1 MCESAHVRVQAYYS
15 QVKFRLR
22 TDFAYYYGRGTYV
35 PLTVKHIMKKI
46 KETKEK
52 NWILKSPDTNDSL
65 TKVKEIAD
73 ELGINPIIAKLLYN
87 RGYTDVASA
96 KSFIYMESE
105 MLSSPFLMKDME
117 LGIKRVMSA
126 IEKGEKITIYGDYD
140 VDGVT
145 SVCTIYLYLKSK
157 GANIDYYI
165 PNRAGEGYGVSC
177 AAIDSIGQGGTKL
190 IITVDTGI
198 TANEEVEYA
207 KSIGVDVVI
216 TDHHECRSEL
226 PDAVAVIN
234 PHRPDCEYPFKEL
247 AGVGVVF
254 KFVCAYEEYTTNLS
268 RSQVAMKIFAEYAD
282 FVAIGTIADV
292 MPIKSENRIIV
303 SYGLKM
309 IENTE
314 RIGLAALIE
323 ASSSRNDAHRN
334 ERKKKKTKITSGYIG
349 YTIAP
354 RINAAGRIKTASMA
368 VELFLSED
376 KAEAMKI
383 AEELCRTNKERQ
395 NEENSIMQEAYGLI
409 EKYDIENNPVI
420 VLDADNWH
428 HGVIGIVSSRITE
441 KYCRPSILVSFEGNE
456 PDVPFEENV
465 GKGSGRSVKGMN
477 LVDALCYCSEHLV
490 KFGGHELAAGLSVKR
505 CELDTFRAM
514 INEYARNNLSDD
526 DMVPTMEI
534 DSIIEFSDVSL
545 SLAESLQI
553 LEPYGVGNPIPVF
566 ALKGITVN
574 ELTGISDSKHTKL
587 VFGDGRHTISA
598 MYFSN
603 SPDSLDIYAG
613 DKVDILFNVDI
624 NEWGGRKSVQLIIRD
639 IKTSASQKNSAKS
652 ERERFEEIKSG
663 AQILESENI
672 IPSREDFAVVYK
684 LFLSHLRAGINKLTH
699 REILSKINHIHTI
712 KGIGYIKLK
721 FIIMIMRELNIVF
734 LDEPEDEVY
743 VFNIHY
749 TSNKTQLDKS
759 NLLRKLRSQLPRK

>member
-1 MCESAHVRVQAYYS
+1 
-15 QVKFRLR
+15 
-22 TDFAYYYGRGTYV
+22 
-35 PLTVKHIMKKI
+35 MKKF

-52 NWILKSPDTNDSL
+52 NWILKSPDTNESL
-65 TKVKEIAD
+65 NKVKEISD
-73 ELGINPIIAKLLYN
+73 ELGINPIIAKLLYS

-105 MLSSPFLMKDME
+105 MLSNPFLMKDME
-117 LGIKRVMSA
+117 LGVKRVMSA
-126 IEKGEKITIYGDYD
+126 IENGEKITIYGDYD

-157 GANIDYYI
+157 GADVEYYI

-177 AAIDSIGQGGTKL
+177 AAIDSIGEGGTKL

-198 TANEEVEYA
+198 TANDEVEYA
-207 KSIGVDVVI
+207 KSLGIDVIV

-226 PDAVAVIN
+226 PGAVAVIN

-254 KFVCAYEEYTTNLS
+254 KFVCAYEEYTSNLR
-268 RSQVAMKIFAEYAD
+268 RSEVAYKIFADYAD

-309 IENTE
+309 IENTN

-323 ASSSRNDAHRN
+323 ASYSGNDSARGD
-334 ERKKKKTKITSGYIG
+334 RRRKKTKITSGYIG

-368 VELFLSED
+368 VELFLSES

-383 AEELCRTNKERQ
+383 AEELCATNKERQ
-395 NEENSIMQEAYGLI
+395 NEENSIMQEAYGMI
-409 EKYDIENNPVI
+409 EKYDVENNPVI
-420 VLDADNWH
+420 VLDADHWH

-477 LVDALCYCSEHLV
+477 LVDALCYCSNHLV

-505 CELDTFRAM
+505 CELDKFREL
-514 INEYARNNLSDD
+514 INDYARENLSEN

-534 DSIIEFSDVSL
+534 DSIISFSDVSL
-545 SLAESLQI
+545 SLAEGLQI

-574 ELTGISDSKHTKL
+574 ELSGISDSKHTKF

-598 MYFSN
+598 IYFSN
-603 SPDSLDIYAG
+603 SPDSLDIYVG
-613 DKVDILFNVDI
+613 DKADILFNIDI
-624 NEWGGRKSVQLIIRD
+624 NEWGGRRSVQLIIRD
-639 IKTSASQKNSAKS
+639 IKPSASQAASDVTD
-652 ERERFEEIKSG
+652 RERFEQIKSG
-663 AQILESENI
+663 APIAKSEDV
-672 IPSREDFAVVYK
+672 IPSRDDFAMVYK
-684 LFLSHLRAGINKLTH
+684 LFLSSLRSGINTMTH
-699 REILSKINHIHTI
+699 REIMSKINHMHSA
-712 KGIGYIKLK
+712 KKLNYIKLK
-721 FIIMIMRELNIVF
+721 FIIMIMKELNIVF
-734 LDEPEDEVY
+734 LEEPEDEVY
-743 VFNIHY
+743 VYNIHY
-749 TSNKTQLDKS
+749 TSNKTHLDKS
-759 NLLRKLRSQLPRK
+759 NLLRKLRSQLPRN

>member
-1 MCESAHVRVQAYYS
+1 
-15 QVKFRLR
+15 
-22 TDFAYYYGRGTYV
+22 
-35 PLTVKHIMKKI
+35 MKKI

-52 NWILKSPDTNDSL
+52 NWILKSEDTNDGL
-65 TKVKEIAD
+65 AKIQAIAE

-105 MLSSPFLMKDME
+105 MLSNPFLMKDME
-117 LGIKRVMSA
+117 LGIKRVASA
-126 IEKGEKITIYGDYD
+126 IQNKEKITIYGDYD

-157 GANIDYYI
+157 GAIVDYYI

-177 AAIDSIGQGGTKL
+177 SAIDGIVEGGTKL

-198 TANEEVEYA
+198 TANDEVEYA
-207 KSIGVDVVI
+207 KSLGVDVIV
-216 TDHHECRSEL
+216 TDHHECRSDL
-226 PDAVAVIN
+226 PEAVAVIN

-254 KFVCAYEEYTTNLS
+254 KFVCAYEEYVS
-268 RSQVAMKIFAEYAD
+268 GKKRYEVAMKIFAEYAD

-292 MPIKSENRIIV
+292 MPIKGENRIIV

-309 IENTE
+309 IENTN
-314 RIGLAALIE
+314 RIGLSALIE
-323 ASSSRNDAHRN
+323 ASYAKNDAQRNDR
-334 ERKKKKTKITSGYIG
+334 RKKKTKITSGYIG

-376 KAEAMKI
+376 KREAMNI
-383 AEELCRTNKERQ
+383 AEELCKTNKERQ
-395 NEENSIMQEAYGLI
+395 NEENSIMQEAYGMI
-409 EKYDIENNPVI
+409 EKYDVENNPVI
-420 VLDADNWH
+420 VLDADHWH

-477 LVDALCYCSEHLV
+477 LVDALCYCSDHLV

-505 CELDTFRAM
+505 CELDKFRTL
-514 INEYARNNLSDD
+514 INEYARNNLSDE
-526 DMVPTMEI
+526 DMVPTLEI
-534 DSIIEFSDVSL
+534 DSIVNFSDVTL
-545 SLAESLQI
+545 ALAESLQI

-566 ALKGITVN
+566 ALKGISVN
-574 ELTGISDSKHTKL
+574 ELSGISDSKHTKF

-603 SPDSLDIYAG
+603 SPESLDIYVG

-639 IKTSASQKNSAKS
+639 IKPSTAQKADTITD
-652 ERERFEEIKSG
+652 RERFEQIKNG
-663 AQILESENI
+663 AQILPSEDV
-672 IPSREDFAVVYK
+672 IPKRDDFAVIYK
-684 LFLSHLRAGINKLTH
+684 LFLSHLRSGVNKLTH
-699 REILSKINHIHTI
+699 RDIISKVNHVNST
-712 KGIGYIKLK
+712 KKIGYIKLK
-721 FIIMIMRELNIVF
+721 FIIMIMKELNIVT
-734 LDEPEDEVY
+734 LDEPEEEVY
-743 VFNIHY
+743 VFNIRY
-749 TSNKTQLDKS
+749 TSNKTDLDKS